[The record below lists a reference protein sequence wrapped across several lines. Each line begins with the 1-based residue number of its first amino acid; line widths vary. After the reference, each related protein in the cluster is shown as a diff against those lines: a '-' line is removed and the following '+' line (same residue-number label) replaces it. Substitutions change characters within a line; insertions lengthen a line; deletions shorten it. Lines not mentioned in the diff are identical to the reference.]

1 MIIKS
6 YLIEQNFQSIN
17 TNLILFF
24 GENIGL
30 KNEFKKKIKSK
41 NLQAK
46 TITFIQDD
54 IIKNEDNFFS
64 ELFNISLFEEKK
76 IYIIDN
82 ASDKILNILQ
92 KIEPKLENQK
102 IFLFSDLL
110 DKKSKLRNYFEK
122 SKNASAIACYADNE
136 ITIKKIILKNLKEFR
151 GLSSQ
156 NINIIIDNSN
166 LERDKLYNELDKI
179 ITFFTNK
186 EIVTEKLEL
195 LLNSKTNDNF
205 NLLKDVAINGNKNK
219 TNKLLSETIIEPE
232 KNILYLNIIN
242 QRLNKISD
250 VLKLAQSTNLEN
262 AINITKPS
270 IFWKDKATVI
280 EQTKKWD
287 KNKIKNILNKTY
299 SVELE
304 IKSNSVIN
312 KNILLKKLLVDIC
325 TMANAS

>member
-1 MIIKS
+1 MIFKS

-30 KNEFKKKIKSK
+30 KNEFKKKIKYN

-46 TITFIQDD
+46 TITFFQDD

-82 ASDKILNILQ
+82 ASDKILDILQ
-92 KIEPKLENQK
+92 KIEPKLENQV

-179 ITFFTNK
+179 ITFLQ
-186 EIVTEKLEL
+186 I
-195 LLNSKTNDNF
+195 
-205 NLLKDVAINGNKNK
+205 
-219 TNKLLSETIIEPE
+219 
-232 KNILYLNIIN
+232 
-242 QRLNKISD
+242 
-250 VLKLAQSTNLEN
+250 
-262 AINITKPS
+262 
-270 IFWKDKATVI
+270 
-280 EQTKKWD
+280 
-287 KNKIKNILNKTY
+287 
-299 SVELE
+299 
-304 IKSNSVIN
+304 
-312 KNILLKKLLVDIC
+312 KKLSLKH
-325 TMANAS
+325 

>member
-1 MIIKS
+1 MIFKS

-30 KNEFKKKIKSK
+30 KNEFKKKIKSN
-41 NLQAK
+41 NLQAE
-46 TITFIQDD
+46 TITFFQDD
-54 IIKNEDNFFS
+54 IIRNEDNFFS
-64 ELFNISLFEEKK
+64 ELFNISLFEKKK

-82 ASDKILNILQ
+82 ATDKILNILQ

-110 DKKSKLRNYFEK
+110 DKKSMLRNYFEK

-242 QRLNKISD
+242 QRFNKISD
-250 VLKLAQSTNLEN
+250 VLKLVQSTNLEN
-262 AINITKPS
+262 AINMTKPP

-280 EQTKKWD
+280 EQTKKWN

>member
-1 MIIKS
+1 MIFKS
-6 YLIEQNFQSIN
+6 YLIEQNFQNIN

-82 ASDKILNILQ
+82 ASDKILDILQ
-92 KIEPKLENQK
+92 KIEPKLENQV

-166 LERDKLYNELDKI
+166 LQRDKLYNELDKI

-250 VLKLAQSTNLEN
+250 VLKLVQSTNLEN
-262 AINITKPS
+262 AINITKPP

-280 EQTKKWD
+280 EQTKKWN
-287 KNKIKNILNKTY
+287 KNKIKNILNMTY

-312 KNILLKKLLVDIC
+312 KNTLLKKLLVDIC

>member
-1 MIIKS
+1 MIFKS

-82 ASDKILNILQ
+82 ASDKILDILQ
-92 KIEPKLENQK
+92 KIEPKLENQV

-166 LERDKLYNELDKI
+166 LQRDKLYNELDKI

-219 TNKLLSETIIEPE
+219 TNKTAFLPS
-232 KNILYLNIIN
+232 
-242 QRLNKISD
+242 SVD
-250 VLKLAQSTNLEN
+250 LA
-262 AINITKPS
+262 ITKPS
-270 IFWKDKATVI
+270 LASLSPLFAATF
-280 EQTKKWD
+280 
-287 KNKIKNILNKTY
+287 
-299 SVELE
+299 
-304 IKSNSVIN
+304 
-312 KNILLKKLLVDIC
+312 
-325 TMANAS
+325 

>member
-1 MIIKS
+1 MIFKS

-30 KNEFKKKIKSK
+30 KNEFKKKIKSN

-46 TITFIQDD
+46 TITFFQDD

-82 ASDKILNILQ
+82 ASDKILDILQ
-92 KIEPKLENQK
+92 KIEPKLENQV

-186 EIVTEKLEL
+186 EIVTETLEV

-205 NLLKDVAINGNKNK
+205 DLLKDVAINGNKNK

-242 QRLNKISD
+242 QRFNKISD
-250 VLKLAQSTNLEN
+250 VLKLVQSTNLEN
-262 AINITKPS
+262 AINITKPP

-280 EQTKKWD
+280 EQTKKWN
-287 KNKIKNILNKTY
+287 KNKIKNILNMTY

-312 KNILLKKLLVDIC
+312 KNTLLKKLLVDIC

>member
-1 MIIKS
+1 MIFKS
-6 YLIEQNFQSIN
+6 YLIEQNFQNIN

-166 LERDKLYNELDKI
+166 LQRDKLYNELDKI

-186 EIVTEKLEL
+186 EIVTETLEV

-250 VLKLAQSTNLEN
+250 VLKLVQSTNLEN
-262 AINITKPS
+262 AINITKPP

-280 EQTKKWD
+280 EQTKKWN
-287 KNKIKNILNKTY
+287 KNKIKNILNMTY

-312 KNILLKKLLVDIC
+312 KNTLLKKLLVDIC

>member
-1 MIIKS
+1 MIFKS

-30 KNEFKKKIKSK
+30 KNEFKKKIKSN
-41 NLQAK
+41 NLQAE
-46 TITFIQDD
+46 TITFFQDD
-54 IIKNEDNFFS
+54 IIRNEDNFFS
-64 ELFNISLFEEKK
+64 ELFNISLFEKKK

-82 ASDKILNILQ
+82 ATDKILNILQ

-110 DKKSKLRNYFEK
+110 DKKSMLRNYFEK

-186 EIVTEKLEL
+186 EIVTETLEV
-195 LLNSKTNDNF
+195 LLNAKTNDNF

-242 QRLNKISD
+242 QRFNKISD
-250 VLKLAQSTNLEN
+250 VLKLVQSTNLEN
-262 AINITKPS
+262 AINMTKPP

-280 EQTKKWD
+280 EQTKKWN

>member
-1 MIIKS
+1 MIFKS

-82 ASDKILNILQ
+82 ASDKILDILQ
-92 KIEPKLENQK
+92 KIEPKLENQV

-166 LERDKLYNELDKI
+166 LQRDKLYNELDKI

-242 QRLNKISD
+242 QRFNKISD
-250 VLKLAQSTNLEN
+250 VLKLVQSTNLEN

-280 EQTKKWD
+280 EQTKKWN
-287 KNKIKNILNKTY
+287 KNKIKNILNMTY

>member
-1 MIIKS
+1 MIFKS

-30 KNEFKKKIKSK
+30 KNEFKKKIKSN

-46 TITFIQDD
+46 TITFFQDD

-92 KIEPKLENQK
+92 KIEPKLENQV

-186 EIVTEKLEL
+186 EIVTETLEV

-242 QRLNKISD
+242 QRFNKISD
-250 VLKLAQSTNLEN
+250 VLKLVQSTNLEN
-262 AINITKPS
+262 AINITKPP

-280 EQTKKWD
+280 EQTKKWN
-287 KNKIKNILNKTY
+287 KNKIKNILNMTY

-312 KNILLKKLLVDIC
+312 KNTLLKKLLVDIC

>member
-1 MIIKS
+1 MIFKS

-30 KNEFKKKIKSK
+30 KNEFKKKIKSN

-46 TITFIQDD
+46 TITFFQDD

-82 ASDKILNILQ
+82 ASDKILDILQ
-92 KIEPKLENQK
+92 KIEPKLENQV

-110 DKKSKLRNYFEK
+110 DKKSKLRNYFER
-122 SKNASAIACYADNE
+122 SKNAGAIACYADNE

-186 EIVTEKLEL
+186 EIVTETLEV

-242 QRLNKISD
+242 QRFNKISD
-250 VLKLAQSTNLEN
+250 VLKLVQSTNLEN
-262 AINITKPS
+262 AINITKPP

-280 EQTKKWD
+280 EQTKKWN
-287 KNKIKNILNKTY
+287 KNKIKNILNMTY

-312 KNILLKKLLVDIC
+312 KNTLLKKLLVDIC

>member
-1 MIIKS
+1 MIFKS
-6 YLIEQNFQSIN
+6 YLIEQNFQNIN

-195 LLNSKTNDNF
+195 LLNSKTNVNF

-250 VLKLAQSTNLEN
+250 VLKLVQSTNLEN
-262 AINITKPS
+262 AINITKPP

-280 EQTKKWD
+280 EQTKKWN

-304 IKSNSVIN
+304 IKSNFVIN

>member
-1 MIIKS
+1 M
-6 YLIEQNFQSIN
+6 
-17 TNLILFF
+17 FF

-110 DKKSKLRNYFEK
+110 DKKSMLRNYFEK

-242 QRLNKISD
+242 QRFNKISD
-250 VLKLAQSTNLEN
+250 VLKLVQSTNLEN
-262 AINITKPS
+262 AINITKPP

-287 KNKIKNILNKTY
+287 KNNIKNILNKTY

-325 TMANAS
+325 TIANAS

>member
-1 MIIKS
+1 MIFKS
-6 YLIEQNFQSIN
+6 YLIEQNFQNIN

-30 KNEFKKKIKSK
+30 KNEFKKKIKSN

-186 EIVTEKLEL
+186 EIVTETLEV

-242 QRLNKISD
+242 QRFNKISD
-250 VLKLAQSTNLEN
+250 VLKLVQSTNLEN

>member
-1 MIIKS
+1 M
-6 YLIEQNFQSIN
+6 
-17 TNLILFF
+17 
-24 GENIGL
+24 
-30 KNEFKKKIKSK
+30 KK
-41 NLQAK
+41 
-46 TITFIQDD
+46 
-54 IIKNEDNFFS
+54 
-64 ELFNISLFEEKK
+64 KK

-92 KIEPKLENQK
+92 KIEPKLENQV

-110 DKKSKLRNYFEK
+110 DKKSKLRNYFER
-122 SKNASAIACYADNE
+122 SKNAGAIACYADNE

-186 EIVTEKLEL
+186 EIVTETLEV

-205 NLLKDVAINGNKNK
+205 DLLKDVAINGNKNK

-242 QRLNKISD
+242 QRFNKISD
-250 VLKLAQSTNLEN
+250 VLKLVQSTNLEN
-262 AINITKPS
+262 AINITKPP

-280 EQTKKWD
+280 EQTKKWN
-287 KNKIKNILNKTY
+287 KNKIKNILNMTY

-312 KNILLKKLLVDIC
+312 KNTLLKKLLVDIC

>member
-1 MIIKS
+1 MIFKS

-30 KNEFKKKIKSK
+30 KNEFKKKIKSN
-41 NLQAK
+41 NLQAE
-46 TITFIQDD
+46 TITFFQDD
-54 IIKNEDNFFS
+54 IIRNEDNFFS
-64 ELFNISLFEEKK
+64 ELFNISLFEKKK

-82 ASDKILNILQ
+82 ATDKILNILQ

-110 DKKSKLRNYFEK
+110 DKKSMLRNYFEK

-186 EIVTEKLEL
+186 EIVTETLEV
-195 LLNSKTNDNF
+195 LLNAKTNDNF

-242 QRLNKISD
+242 QRFNKISD
-250 VLKLAQSTNLEN
+250 VLKLVQSTNLEN
-262 AINITKPS
+262 AINMTKPP

-280 EQTKKWD
+280 EQTKKWN
-287 KNKIKNILNKTY
+287 KNKIKNNLNKTY

>member
-1 MIIKS
+1 MIFKS

-30 KNEFKKKIKSK
+30 KNEFKKKIKSN
-41 NLQAK
+41 NLQAQ
-46 TITFIQDD
+46 TITFFQDD

-82 ASDKILNILQ
+82 ASDKILDILQ
-92 KIEPKLENQK
+92 KIEPKLENQV

-186 EIVTEKLEL
+186 EIVTETLEV

-219 TNKLLSETIIEPE
+219 TNKLLSETIIETE

-242 QRLNKISD
+242 QRFNKISD
-250 VLKLAQSTNLEN
+250 VLKLVQSTNLEN
-262 AINITKPS
+262 AINITKPP

-280 EQTKKWD
+280 EQTKKWN
-287 KNKIKNILNKTY
+287 KNKIKNILNMTY

>member
-1 MIIKS
+1 MIFKS

-30 KNEFKKKIKSK
+30 KNEFKKKIKSN
-41 NLQAK
+41 NLQAE
-46 TITFIQDD
+46 TITFFQDD
-54 IIKNEDNFFS
+54 IIRNEDNFFS

-110 DKKSKLRNYFEK
+110 DKKSMLRNYFEK

-186 EIVTEKLEL
+186 EIVTETLEV
-195 LLNSKTNDNF
+195 LLNAKTNDNF
-205 NLLKDVAINGNKNK
+205 NLLKDEAINGNKNK

-242 QRLNKISD
+242 QRFNKISD
-250 VLKLAQSTNLEN
+250 VLKLVQSTNLEN
-262 AINITKPS
+262 AINMTKPP

-280 EQTKKWD
+280 EQTKKWN

>member
-1 MIIKS
+1 MIFKS
-6 YLIEQNFQSIN
+6 YLIEQNFQNIN

-24 GENIGL
+24 GENIGI

-166 LERDKLYNELDKI
+166 LQRDKLYNELDKI

-250 VLKLAQSTNLEN
+250 VLKLVQSTNLEN

>member
-1 MIIKS
+1 MIFKS

-30 KNEFKKKIKSK
+30 KNEFKKKIKSN
-41 NLQAK
+41 NLQAE
-46 TITFIQDD
+46 TITFFQDD
-54 IIKNEDNFFS
+54 IIRNEDNFFS
-64 ELFNISLFEEKK
+64 ELFNISLFEKKK

-82 ASDKILNILQ
+82 ATDKILNILQ

-110 DKKSKLRNYFEK
+110 DKKSMLRNYFEK

-186 EIVTEKLEL
+186 EIVTETLEV

-205 NLLKDVAINGNKNK
+205 NLLKDEAINGNKNK

-242 QRLNKISD
+242 QRFNKISD
-250 VLKLAQSTNLEN
+250 VLKLVQSTNLEN
-262 AINITKPS
+262 AINMTKPP

-280 EQTKKWD
+280 EQTKKWN

>member
-1 MIIKS
+1 MIFKS

-30 KNEFKKKIKSK
+30 KNEFKKKIKSN

-46 TITFIQDD
+46 TITFFQDD

-92 KIEPKLENQK
+92 KIEPKLENQV

-110 DKKSKLRNYFEK
+110 DKKSKLRNYFER
-122 SKNASAIACYADNE
+122 SKNAGAIACYADNE

-186 EIVTEKLEL
+186 EIVTETLEV

-242 QRLNKISD
+242 QRFNKISD
-250 VLKLAQSTNLEN
+250 VLKLVQSTNLEN
-262 AINITKPS
+262 AINITKPP

-280 EQTKKWD
+280 EQTKKWN
-287 KNKIKNILNKTY
+287 KNKIKNILNMTY

-312 KNILLKKLLVDIC
+312 KNTLLKKLLVDIC

>member
-1 MIIKS
+1 MIFKS

-30 KNEFKKKIKSK
+30 KNEFKKKIKSN

-46 TITFIQDD
+46 TITFFQDD

-82 ASDKILNILQ
+82 ASDKILDILQ
-92 KIEPKLENQK
+92 KIEPKLENQV

-186 EIVTEKLEL
+186 EIVTETLEV

-242 QRLNKISD
+242 QRFNKISD
-250 VLKLAQSTNLEN
+250 VLKLVQSTNLEN
-262 AINITKPS
+262 AINITKPP

-280 EQTKKWD
+280 EQTKKWN
-287 KNKIKNILNKTY
+287 KNKIKNILNMTY

-312 KNILLKKLLVDIC
+312 KNTLLKKLLVDIC

>member
-1 MIIKS
+1 MIFKS

-30 KNEFKKKIKSK
+30 KNEFKKKIKSN
-41 NLQAK
+41 NLQAE
-46 TITFIQDD
+46 TITFFQDD
-54 IIKNEDNFFS
+54 IIRNEDNFFS

-82 ASDKILNILQ
+82 ASDKILDILQ

-110 DKKSKLRNYFEK
+110 DKKSMLRNYFEK

-186 EIVTEKLEL
+186 EIVTETLEV
-195 LLNSKTNDNF
+195 LLNAKTNDNF

-242 QRLNKISD
+242 QRFNKISD
-250 VLKLAQSTNLEN
+250 VLKLVQSTNLEN
-262 AINITKPS
+262 AINMTKPP

-280 EQTKKWD
+280 EQTKKWN
-287 KNKIKNILNKTY
+287 KNKIKNILNMTY

>member
-1 MIIKS
+1 MIFKS

-30 KNEFKKKIKSK
+30 KNEFKKKIKSN
-41 NLQAK
+41 NLQAE
-46 TITFIQDD
+46 TITFFQDD
-54 IIKNEDNFFS
+54 IIRNEDNFFS
-64 ELFNISLFEEKK
+64 ELFNISLFEKKK

-82 ASDKILNILQ
+82 ATDKILNILQ

-110 DKKSKLRNYFEK
+110 DKKSMLRNYFEK

-186 EIVTEKLEL
+186 EIVTETLEV
-195 LLNSKTNDNF
+195 LLNAKTNDNF
-205 NLLKDVAINGNKNK
+205 NLLKDEAINGNKNK

-242 QRLNKISD
+242 QRFNKISD
-250 VLKLAQSTNLEN
+250 VLKLVQSTNLEN
-262 AINITKPS
+262 AINMTKPP

-280 EQTKKWD
+280 EQTKKWN

>member
-1 MIIKS
+1 MIFKS
-6 YLIEQNFQSIN
+6 YLIEQNFQNIN

-136 ITIKKIILKNLKEFR
+136 ITIKKIIIKNLKEFR

-166 LERDKLYNELDKI
+166 LQRDKLYNELDKI

-250 VLKLAQSTNLEN
+250 VLKLVQSTNLEN

>member
-1 MIIKS
+1 MIFKS
-6 YLIEQNFQSIN
+6 YLIEQNFQNIN

-166 LERDKLYNELDKI
+166 LQRDKLYNELDKI

-250 VLKLAQSTNLEN
+250 VLKLVQSTNLEN
-262 AINITKPS
+262 AINITKPP

-280 EQTKKWD
+280 EQTKKWN
-287 KNKIKNILNKTY
+287 KNKIKNILNMTY

-312 KNILLKKLLVDIC
+312 KNTLLKKLLVDIC

>member
-1 MIIKS
+1 MIFKS

-30 KNEFKKKIKSK
+30 KNEFKKKIKSN

-46 TITFIQDD
+46 TITFFQDD

-92 KIEPKLENQK
+92 KIEPKLENQV

-186 EIVTEKLEL
+186 EIVTETLEV
-195 LLNSKTNDNF
+195 LLNSKTNDLQS
-205 NLLKDVAINGNKNK
+205 NL
-219 TNKLLSETIIEPE
+219 P
-232 KNILYLNIIN
+232 YL
-242 QRLNKISD
+242 
-250 VLKLAQSTNLEN
+250 
-262 AINITKPS
+262 
-270 IFWKDKATVI
+270 
-280 EQTKKWD
+280 
-287 KNKIKNILNKTY
+287 
-299 SVELE
+299 
-304 IKSNSVIN
+304 
-312 KNILLKKLLVDIC
+312 
-325 TMANAS
+325 

>member
-1 MIIKS
+1 MIFKS
-6 YLIEQNFQSIN
+6 YLIEQNFQNIN

-166 LERDKLYNELDKI
+166 LQRDKLYNELDKI

-250 VLKLAQSTNLEN
+250 VLKLVQSTNLEN

-280 EQTKKWD
+280 EQTKKWN
-287 KNKIKNILNKTY
+287 KNKIKNILNMTY

>member
-1 MIIKS
+1 MIFKS

-41 NLQAK
+41 NLQAE
-46 TITFIQDD
+46 TITFFQDD
-54 IIKNEDNFFS
+54 IIRNEDNFFS
-64 ELFNISLFEEKK
+64 ELFNISLFEKKK

-82 ASDKILNILQ
+82 ATDKILNILQ

-110 DKKSKLRNYFEK
+110 DKKSMLRNYFEK

-186 EIVTEKLEL
+186 EIVTETLEV
-195 LLNSKTNDNF
+195 LLNAKTNDNF
-205 NLLKDVAINGNKNK
+205 NLLKDEAINGNKNK

-242 QRLNKISD
+242 QRFNKISD
-250 VLKLAQSTNLEN
+250 VLKLVQSTNLEN
-262 AINITKPS
+262 AINMTKPP

-280 EQTKKWD
+280 EQTKKWN

>member
-1 MIIKS
+1 MIFKS
-6 YLIEQNFQSIN
+6 YLIEQNFQNIN

-186 EIVTEKLEL
+186 EIVTEKLEV
-195 LLNSKTNDNF
+195 LLNAKTNDNF
-205 NLLKDVAINGNKNK
+205 NLLKDEAINGNKNK

-250 VLKLAQSTNLEN
+250 VLKLVQSTNLEN
-262 AINITKPS
+262 AINITKPP

>member
-1 MIIKS
+1 MIFKS
-6 YLIEQNFQSIN
+6 YLIEQNFQNIN

-205 NLLKDVAINGNKNK
+205 NLLKDEAINGNKNK

-250 VLKLAQSTNLEN
+250 VLKLVQSTNLEN
-262 AINITKPS
+262 AINITKPP

>member
-1 MIIKS
+1 MIFKS
-6 YLIEQNFQSIN
+6 YLIEQNFQNIN

-166 LERDKLYNELDKI
+166 LQRDKLYNELDKI

-250 VLKLAQSTNLEN
+250 VLKLVQSTNLEN